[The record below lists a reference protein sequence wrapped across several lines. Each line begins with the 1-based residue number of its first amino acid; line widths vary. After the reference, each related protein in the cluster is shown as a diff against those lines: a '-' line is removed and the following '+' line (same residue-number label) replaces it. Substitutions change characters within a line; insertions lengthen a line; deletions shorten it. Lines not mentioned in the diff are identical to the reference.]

1 MNSPDPA
8 SLQNLNDIVLPAS
21 VSWWPLASGWYFLI
35 ALMLIAL
42 AWIGYRAI
50 RRWIENGYRRA
61 ALHELQL
68 LVQDIQDTEK
78 RNTGL
83 RQLPVLLKRTAL
95 SIHPREQVASLSGE
109 DWYDYLNSQI
119 DKPAFTESDKSLLDS
134 ISYSTGDLNNIDS
147 RAQNALIEAIR
158 FWLNHHIHPSRR
170 QDGQE
175 S

>member
-1 MNSPDPA
+1 MKSPDPA

-35 ALMLIAL
+35 ALLLIAL
-42 AWIGYRAI
+42 AWIGYRSI

-68 LVQDIQDTEK
+68 LVWDIQDPEK
-78 RNTGL
+78 RNAGL

-95 SIHPREQVASLSGE
+95 SVHPREQVASLSGE
-109 DWYDYLNSQI
+109 DWYDYLNSQT
-119 DKPAFTESDKSLLDS
+119 DTPAFTEPERSLLDN
-134 ISYSTGDLNNIDS
+134 ISYSTGNLNDVDS
-147 RAQNALIEAIR
+147 RAETALVEAIK
-158 FWLNHHIHPSRR
+158 FWLNHHQSPSHR